1 MHRKRPRKGQSGRE
15 GAEKRS
21 VCESRHSLRQ
31 EVRLPIEGRELYAPD
46 TASFSIGDR
55 VEAESPDGDDPEEDE
70 EHEHDQLRLLERRLG
85 FRRRERVDQ
94 MANFAKYASVT
105 PDTPLSRVE
114 ARSPDGNDPE
124 EDEEHEHDQLRLLER
139 RLGLRRRNQQVTS
152 LLESNVDQMAH
163 FAKYASVTP
172 DPLPSRV
179 EARSPDGNDPEED
192 EEHEHDELRLLER
205 RLGLCRRD
213 QYELRLSSNQ
223 RLTKWHTLQ
232 SMRQ

>member
-1 MHRKRPRKGQSGRE
+1 
-15 GAEKRS
+15 
-21 VCESRHSLRQ
+21 
-31 EVRLPIEGRELYAPD
+31 LPIEGRELYAPD

-152 LLESNVDQMAH
+152 LLESNVDQMAN

-179 EARSPDGNDPEED
+179 ETK
-192 EEHEHDELRLLER
+192 LLPAMIPKR
-205 RLGLCRRD
+205 TKSTGTTTCVWNGGSD
-213 QYELRLSSNQ
+213 SVGAINKLRLSSNQ
-223 RLTKWHTLQ
+223 RLTK
-232 SMRQ
+232 